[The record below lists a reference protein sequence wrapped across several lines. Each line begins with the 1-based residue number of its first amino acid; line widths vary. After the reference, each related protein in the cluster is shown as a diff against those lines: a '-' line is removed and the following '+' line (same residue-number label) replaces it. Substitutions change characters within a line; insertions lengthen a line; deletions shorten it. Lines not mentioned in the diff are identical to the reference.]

1 MLITIITIIISLF
14 ATISVV
20 DSFKPWNNKYTNK
33 IPKIMYQLKTRSTAI
48 TMFNDP
54 NNDAMFQSF
63 NNKQTDT
70 QLQFSSKPLAGE
82 DAAVFSLEQQK
93 VSSWLTFSAGM

>member
-1 MLITIITIIISLF
+1 MLLTIITIILLF
-14 ATISVV
+14 ATTSVV
-20 DSFKPWNNKYTNK
+20 DSFKPWNNKCNNK
-33 IPKIMYQLKTRSTAI
+33 IPKIMHQVKTRVTAI

-54 NNDAMFQSF
+54 NDAMFQSF

-82 DAAVFSLEQQK
+82 DAAVFSFEQQK
-93 VSSWLTFSAGM
+93 VSSWLTFSAGK